1 MVLEVKVQLRQG
13 GSVVALPV
21 EELVKRFLK
30 YKEARIRGEWDSKQD
45 AGLRSITQE
54 RYGLIAGE
62 VAELLGS
69 VPWRKD
75 RRQRRSLLQV
85 EAMGGVARYL
95 HNSRSTSR
103 PKAITIQNEMGM
115 IRECWKWAMENSL
128 IAFTPKLPFHDENLI
143 TDDKVRR
150 DT

>member
-54 RYGLIAGE
+54 RYGLIAGKLRNYLVPCPGRHLRPSDRAARGE
-62 VAELLGS
+62 AERGATACTASSRLIG
-69 VPWRKD
+69 VGRV
-75 RRQRRSLLQV
+75 QR
-85 EAMGGVARYL
+85 
-95 HNSRSTSR
+95 
-103 PKAITIQNEMGM
+103 P
-115 IRECWKWAMENSL
+115 
-128 IAFTPKLPFHDENLI
+128 
-143 TDDKVRR
+143 
-150 DT
+150 